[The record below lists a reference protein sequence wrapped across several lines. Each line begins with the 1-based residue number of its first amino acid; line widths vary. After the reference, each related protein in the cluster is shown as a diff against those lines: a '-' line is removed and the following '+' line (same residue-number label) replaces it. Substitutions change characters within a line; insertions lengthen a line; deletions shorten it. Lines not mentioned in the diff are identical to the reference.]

1 MDNNDLK
8 KLSRRELLE
17 MLYEQSRRMDE
28 QQVRIDELNEQLAN
42 KIMIMENAG
51 SIADAALQLS
61 EIFDVAQEAADAYV
75 DSVKESRELR
85 VPSMPDMDLFKRAL
99 KISIVYSDKIN
110 KDMRELG
117 REFNEFSKVLK
128 IMEESLK

>member
-75 DSVKESRELR
+75 GSVKESRELR